1 MRRFALIA
9 PLTLLAADALADT
22 RLYRCEDPK
31 GRAIFSDE
39 PCGPSAEIVELEIHR
54 PSAAQRREAQRRAAE
69 AIAITDEIM
78 RQRTRQCALARAAEI
93 RFHEERRLQAERKKA
108 EQAAKPQRESTESTH
123 TIVSNRRRPPPP
135 TPPMERP
142 PKKQMD
148 LNRPRPP
155 RSAQGLRPSR
165 PDPDALK
172 PPPHR
177 PPKPRSPRPPE

>member
-1 MRRFALIA
+1 MRRFVLIV
-9 PLTLLAADALADT
+9 PLTLLAADAFADT
-22 RLYRCEDPK
+22 IYRCQDAK
-31 GRAIFSDE
+31 GRAVFSDE
-39 PCGPSAEIVELEIHR
+39 PCGPAAEIVELEVHR

-69 AIAITDEIM
+69 AVAITDEIM
-78 RQRTRQCALARAAEI
+78 RQRTRQRALAREAEI
-93 RFHEERRLQAERKKA
+93 RFHQERRLQAERKKA
-108 EQAAKPQRESTESTH
+108 EQAAKAQRESTR
-123 TIVSNRRRPPPP
+123 TIVSDRRRPPPP
-135 TPPMERP
+135 HPPPMERP

-177 PPKPRSPRPPE
+177 PPKPRPPRP